1 MKWIE
6 SLPIVALVFPVPAAA
21 QESAALFDAA
31 VVVADNRTR
40 FQKLG
45 DIDGD
50 GWVDAFSAWWK
61 NSYQDELRISAH
73 LNDRSGKFAFAWSL
87 DLGIEP
93 LGPTF
98 SNWCFDAG
106 DQNRDGF
113 CDLVFGVGWDVRL
126 LRTAE
131 GGGPPTV
138 REWETNGSE
147 VRGVA
152 FLQAIGDENTE
163 IAALHGALTLLKVN
177 HANLEPIASLSL
189 GAVGGEVFTMD
200 ANGDDETDLLAWD
213 NTRTW
218 IVPVV
223 GGALQTP
230 TMFVHG
236 CADPRGQ
243 AGDIDNDGDV
253 DVVMFDMGTYSL
265 LRCTGRGQFVKE
277 GPFTGGPARFLHD
290 LDGDGDLDGTC
301 CGGGGG
307 PSPTLNGIASTFR
320 IALNDGTGSFAPSIN
335 FPGLGSLRLAGAA
348 DVDHDG
354 DLDLVAGRCVYY
366 APAELLEAGA
376 PPPIAFAP
384 PREHAFHDVDGD
396 TDPDFNPSTSLRIND
411 GDGIFSAAVT
421 PMLPAPPP
429 GASWVGSGFP
439 GDFDGDGDLDLIVQ
453 QKIGSTLVQMQIL
466 KNSGGGSFVDGGAA
480 GAPGVN
486 FAYSNAA
493 PKPENSLAR
502 DADGDG
508 DIDLVV
514 LALHGDS
521 SSSPYSKLYWNDGQ
535 GHFVD
540 GPHFDGGAG
549 DFVVRA
555 VARLDADPHP
565 ELIGYTLT
573 AAFTQ
578 SLAVMRGLG
587 GGAFAPR
594 VVLPQQLGTDEARDV
609 VLDLGDADGDGDL
622 DILLPDDEDVV
633 LFTNEGVGSG
643 VFSKSVVF
651 DGLYDADNGSNTNRA
666 ALFVDASGDGR
677 LDVVASPVGSYAET
691 AWSAAKLALRRA
703 DNSGYEAPVN
713 QAMLPVARSDFDGDG
728 DEDLIASNLHRS
740 RVFEGSDGGL
750 RCQRGGA
757 MPGAGGVV
765 PTLGASGPFRVG
777 ETVTLRLNGATGHV
791 HGGLLVTDAGTA
803 PLVSAGGMHAPS
815 RYARRSLLTTSG
827 TPGGAGVGSWST
839 TFVVTPDLVGHKK
852 QFQVELVDPWAP
864 AGTSRSNTL
873 YLTFGP

>member
-1 MKWIE
+1 MKSIV
-6 SLPIVALVFPVPAAA
+6 SLPIAAFAFAVAAFA
-21 QESAALFDAA
+21 QESNAHFDAP
-31 VVVADNRTR
+31 VVVANDQTR

-50 GWVDAFSAWWK
+50 GWVDAFSGWWK
-61 NSYQDELRISAH
+61 NSYFDEIRVSAH
-73 LNDRSGKFAFAWSL
+73 RNDQTGNFALAWTI
-87 DLGIEP
+87 DLTIEP

-98 SNWCFDAG
+98 DWWTFDSD
-106 DQNRDGF
+106 DQNRDGLS
-113 CDLVFGVGWDVRL
+113 DVAVGAGWRVWL
-126 LRTAE
+126 LRTGP

-138 REWETNGSE
+138 RTWSSNGST

-152 FLQAIGDENTE
+152 FLQATGDDNTE
-163 IAALHGALTLLKVN
+163 IAVLHGALTLLKVN

-200 ANGDDETDLLAWD
+200 ANGDDETDLLVWD

-223 GGALQTP
+223 GGAMQTP
-230 TMFVHG
+230 TQFLHG

-243 AGDIDNDGDV
+243 AGDIDGDEDV
-253 DVVMFDMGTYSL
+253 DVVMFDVGTYSL

-307 PSPTLNGIASTFR
+307 PSSVSNNVASFFR
-320 IALNDGTGSFAPSIN
+320 VALNDGTGSFAPAIS

-366 APAELLEAGA
+366 APTELIEAGA
-376 PPPIAFAP
+376 PPPVTFAL
-384 PREHAFHDVDGD
+384 PREHAFHDFDGD
-396 TDPDFNPSTSLRIND
+396 SDPDFNPSTSLRIND
-411 GDGIFSAAVT
+411 GDGIFGAAVT
-421 PMLPAPPP
+421 PLLPAPPP

-439 GDFDGDGDLDLIVQ
+439 GDFDGDGDVDLILQ
-453 QKIGSTLVQMQIL
+453 QKIGSTLVQMQLL
-466 KNSGGGSFVDGGAA
+466 KNAGGGSFVDGGAA
-480 GAPGVN
+480 GALGVD
-486 FAYSNAA
+486 FAYPNAA

-514 LALHGDS
+514 IALHGDT
-521 SSSPYSKLYWNDGQ
+521 SSSPHSKLYWNDGQ
-535 GHFVD
+535 GHFAA
-540 GPHFDGGAG
+540 GPHFDDGPSN
-549 DFVVRA
+549 FVVRA
-555 VARLDADPHP
+555 VARLDADATP

-573 AAFTQ
+573 APFTQ

-594 VVLPQQLGTDEARDV
+594 VVLPQQLGTDSVPDN
-609 VLDLGDADGDGDL
+609 VLDIGDADGDGDL
-622 DILLPDDEDVV
+622 DILAPDEEDVL
-633 LFTNEGVGSG
+633 LFTNGGVGSG
-643 VFSKSVVF
+643 VFTTSVVF
-651 DGLYDADNGSNTNRA
+651 DGLYRGENGSNTNRA
-666 ALFVDASGDGR
+666 ALLVDASGDGR
-677 LDVVASPVGSYAET
+677 LDVVASPVGPFAGM
-691 AWSAAKLALRRA
+691 AWNAAKVSVRRA
-703 DNSGYEAPVN
+703 DNTGYETPVV
-713 QAMLPVARSDFDGDG
+713 QVMTPVSRADFDGDG
-728 DEDLIASNLHRS
+728 DEDLIGSNLHRS

-757 MPGAGGVV
+757 LAGAGGVV
-765 PTLGASGPFRVG
+765 PTLGASGPFRLG

-791 HGGLLVTDAGTA
+791 HGGLLVSEAGAT
-803 PLVSAGGMHAPS
+803 PLLSAGGAHAPM
-815 RYARRSLLTTSG
+815 RPTRHPLVMTSG
-827 TPGGAGVGSWST
+827 NAGGVGVGSWSMS
-839 TFVVTPDLVGHKK
+839 FVVTPDLVGHKK
-852 QFQVELVDPWAP
+852 QYQVELVDPWA
-864 AGTSRSNTL
+864 ALGTSRSNTL